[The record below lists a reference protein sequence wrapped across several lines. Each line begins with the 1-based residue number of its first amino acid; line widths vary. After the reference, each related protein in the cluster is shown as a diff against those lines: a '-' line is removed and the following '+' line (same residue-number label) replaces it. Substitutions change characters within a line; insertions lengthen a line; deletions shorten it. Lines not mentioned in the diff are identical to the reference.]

1 MMMTDEEKEALNEEL
16 LKAADEGR
24 LEDVSKL
31 LEKGADVNAK
41 DDYGWTALMLA
52 CENRDMDM
60 FGELASRKDIDFKA
74 KDMTGKTAFDH
85 DKSGAF
91 QGIMNF
97 QLVEMSRAGD
107 LDEVSRLIEN
117 GISANAKN
125 AAGVTALMGACENGH
140 TDVARLLLEKGAD
153 IKAKDENGNTAFD
166 YDKSGTLQG
175 IMNEELLKACKEG
188 RFDDVPKWLE
198 KGADVNA
205 RAEDGST
212 PLMWVVMEGDVKTA
226 KLLIQKGADVNAKD
240 KTGENAFDYA
250 QDKAIV
256 DVLKEGQTKYA
267 PSHLKESLSDLAEK
281 GKGETASPTLT
292 EEYTRGNDISVTV
305 TNEALRNRGR

>member
-1 MMMTDEEKEALNEEL
+1 MMTDEEKKALNEEL

-91 QGIMNF
+91 QGI
-97 QLVEMSRAGD
+97 
-107 LDEVSRLIEN
+107 N
-117 GISANAKN
+117 GIGANAKN

-153 IKAKDENGNTAFD
+153 IKAKDDYGKTAFD
-166 YDKSGTLQG
+166 YDKSGILQG

-256 DVLKEGQTKYA
+256 DVLKEGQAKHA

-305 TNEALRNRGR
+305 TNEVLRNRGR

>member
-1 MMMTDEEKEALNEEL
+1 MTSEEKKALNEEL

-52 CENRDMDM
+52 CANGDMDM
-60 FGELASRKDIDFKA
+60 FGELTSRKDIDFKA
-74 KDMTGKTAFDH
+74 KDITGKTALDY
-85 DKSGAF
+85 DKSGIL
-91 QGIMNF
+91 QGV
-97 QLVEMSRAGD
+97 LTEELLRASRNGWLGD
-107 LDEVSRLIEN
+107 VSKLLEQGADIEARN
-117 GISANAKN
+117 GYDR
-125 AAGVTALMGACENGH
+125 TALMWACERDH

-153 IKAKDENGNTAFD
+153 VNAKDEDGNTAFD
-166 YDKSGTLQG
+166 YDNSGTLQG

-256 DVLKEGQTKYA
+256 DVLKEGQAKRA

>member
-24 LEDVSKL
+24 LDDVSKL

-52 CENRDMDM
+52 CANGDTDM

-74 KDMTGKTAFDH
+74 KDITGKTAFDH
-85 DKSGAF
+85 DKSGTF
-91 QGIMNF
+91 RGITNSH
-97 QLVEMSRAGD
+97 LVRMSGWGK

-117 GISANAKN
+117 GIDVNAKDW
-125 AAGVTALMGACENGH
+125 GGSTALMAACVSGH

-153 IKAKDENGNTAFD
+153 IKAKDSNGETAFD
-166 YDKSGTLQG
+166 YDKSGILQG

-256 DVLKEGQTKYA
+256 DVLKEGQTKHA